1 MKRTILTGGFSLCL
15 ASLFAQ
21 GELLNLRIEARAD
34 YMREYVDGTDV
45 DANSGF
51 KGKFLNIRMDGRIND
66 EFSYSYRQRLNK
78 QNGQQSF
85 FDATDWVYLTYSK
98 NNWELSAGKQVVGI
112 GGYEYDRAPID
123 VYFASEYWANIPC
136 YQMGASVAYKI
147 GNNDKFMLQV
157 CQSPFRANSEEDMYA
172 YNLMWNGSRGFFNTI
187 YSVNMLEYLP
197 GKYINYITLGN
208 RFVIGDFAL
217 ELDVMNR
224 ATSGQ
229 VFIGKDMTVVGE
241 LQWKPSKRLSLF
253 GKVSYDVNRT
263 DTSGDLCVRPG
274 TEITRVGAGLEF
286 FPMKNGSKDVR
297 LHANAC
303 YTFGDNGNSAASLL
317 DKQTIVDLG
326 VTWRM
331 NLLSLG
337 TIVGMVKNQLK
348 QTVK

>member
-1 MKRTILTGGFSLCL
+1 MKRTILAG
-15 ASLFAQ
+15 LFALSVAPVFSQ
-21 GELLNLRIEARAD
+21 GELLNLRIEARTD
-34 YMREYVDGTDV
+34 YLREYIDDTAV

-98 NNWELSAGKQVVGI
+98 DNWELSAGKQVVGI

-123 VYFASEYWANIPC
+123 IYFGSEYWNNISC

-147 GNNDKFMLQV
+147 GGNDKFSFQV
-157 CQSPFRANSEEDMYA
+157 CQSPFRANSEEDMYS
-172 YNLMWNGSRGFFNTI
+172 YNLMWYGSHGFFNTI

-208 RFVIGDFAL
+208 RFVLGDFAL

-224 ATSGQ
+224 ATDGH
-229 VFIGKDMTVVGE
+229 VFIGRDMTVAGE
-241 LQWKPSKRLSLF
+241 LQWMPSKRLSLF

-263 DTSGDLCVRPG
+263 DTSGDLCVLPG
-274 TEITRVGAGLEF
+274 TEITRVGAGVEF

-303 YTFGDNGNSAASLL
+303 YTFGDNGNSAAALL

-331 NLLSLG
+331 NLLSLK
-337 TIVGMVKNQLK
+337 TIVGMVKNELK